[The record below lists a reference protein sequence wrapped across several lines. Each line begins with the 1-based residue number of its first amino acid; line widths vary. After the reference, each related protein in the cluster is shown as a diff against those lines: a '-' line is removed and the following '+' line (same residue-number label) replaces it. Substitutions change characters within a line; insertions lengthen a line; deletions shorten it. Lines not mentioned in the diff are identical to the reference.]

1 MGVRLYHQ
9 TKKSNE
15 KNIIVFV
22 ANKILYTNNWKVNK
36 PKLINAQLEYVA
48 NNWNGL
54 LTTTGGGMELTKCS
68 HYTLYLRFNNDG
80 TVPTLMSQLERILN
94 SGLLPQPETAH
105 FGVSSFLLLNNVT

>member
-1 MGVRLYHQ
+1 M
-9 TKKSNE
+9 K
-15 KNIIVFV
+15 KNIIAFV
-22 ANKILYTNNWKVNK
+22 ADQILYTNNWKVNK